1 MYKKTLE
8 DIKNYILNDNEKLSY
23 FEVLKL
29 LFRVCIIIY
38 LPISFIILMLC
49 LLKTIFY

>member
-29 LFRVCIIIY
+29 SFKICIIIY
-38 LPISFIILMLC
+38 LPMSFIILFLY
-49 LLKTIFY
+49 LLKAIFY